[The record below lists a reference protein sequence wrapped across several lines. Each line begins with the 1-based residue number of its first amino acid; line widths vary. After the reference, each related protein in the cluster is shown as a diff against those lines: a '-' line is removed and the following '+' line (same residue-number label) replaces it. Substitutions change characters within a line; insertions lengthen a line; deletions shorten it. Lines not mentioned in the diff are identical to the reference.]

1 MAPRRLRARK
11 LCGEVYKRFGVF
23 VARVRLCRGA
33 GMSLSQFAVW
43 ARAEGILRSEFHRR
57 SRGLFELWSIP
68 SALAF
73 NESCLSAWGV
83 SFAPA
88 EAGIVRAR
96 HTTPRRPIE
105 GHPGAIQGAQSKL
118 RGALEKPTSAAR
130 DRESLRCVLGSRTG
144 FRCSHRCGA
153 PRSFLTGRGCRSAGT
168 PTRACRHPRRC

>member
-1 MAPRRLRARK
+1 MRVSCAAKFTSALG
-11 LCGEVYKRFGVF
+11 LF

-68 SALAF
+68 SALASG
-73 NESCLSAWGV
+73 EDSLSAKDIP
-83 SFAPA
+83 APLQKPRT
-88 EAGIVRAR
+88 VQAR
-96 HTTPRRPIE
+96 CITPRCETDVVEKTEAPK
-105 GHPGAIQGAQSKL
+105 SKL